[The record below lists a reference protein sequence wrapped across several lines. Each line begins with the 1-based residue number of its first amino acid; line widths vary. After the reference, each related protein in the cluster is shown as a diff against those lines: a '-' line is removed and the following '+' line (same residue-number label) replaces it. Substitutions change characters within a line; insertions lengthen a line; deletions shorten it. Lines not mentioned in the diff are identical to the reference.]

1 MSIRKPARSGWSGR
15 SATWP
20 RSIWI
25 NPTPQAQWTYSQ
37 STGMIAKIF
46 EGRMFALT
54 PDGLEA
60 AMRALT
66 R

>member
-1 MSIRKPARSGWSGR
+1 
-15 SATWP
+15 
-20 RSIWI
+20 
-25 NPTPQAQWTYSQ
+25 
-37 STGMIAKIF
+37 MIARIF
-46 EGRMFALT
+46 ESRMFALT

>member
-1 MSIRKPARSGWSGR
+1 
-15 SATWP
+15 
-20 RSIWI
+20 
-25 NPTPQAQWTYSQ
+25 
-37 STGMIAKIF
+37 MIAKIF
-46 EGRMFALT
+46 ESRMFALT